1 MKRRETGD
9 TDIKR
14 QCTWTTRERKRRNVE
29 KSGKFREREIERL
42 GEIKKGESAKD
53 GAAGK
58 WVKNP

>member
-29 KSGKFREREIERL
+29 KSGKFREREIERM
-42 GEIKKGESAKD
+42 GEIKKEKARKMEREQ
-53 GAAGK
+53 K